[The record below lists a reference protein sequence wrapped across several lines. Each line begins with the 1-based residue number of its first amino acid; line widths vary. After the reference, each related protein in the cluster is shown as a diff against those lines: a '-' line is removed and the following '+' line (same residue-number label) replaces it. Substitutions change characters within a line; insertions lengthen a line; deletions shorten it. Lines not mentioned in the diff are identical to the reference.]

1 MTATT
6 KTDRKQFLSD
16 VFTIALE
23 GGIDYWAV
31 VTQYHHSEEDKEDLD
46 FYAIVSDCCEGDETF
61 PDSRIDKN
69 IIRKGIN
76 EIINNK
82 NLKISETIRARI
94 KEASRFNNAGLIDA
108 GDADCIIQVGLFG
121 ELVFG

>member
-1 MTATT
+1 MLTA

-31 VTQYHHSEEDKEDLD
+31 VVEYHHSEDLD
-46 FYAIVSDCCEGDETF
+46 FYAIISDCCEGDETF

-69 IIRKGIN
+69 IIIKGIN

-82 NLKISETIRARI
+82 NLKISETIRVRI
-94 KEASRFNNAGLIDA
+94 KEANRSNNAGLIDA
-108 GDADCIIQVGLFG
+108 GDADCIVQVGLFG